1 MKPYASPDARL
12 QEVSAM
18 PLIHTL
24 AALMILGLLASC
36 TASLSSGT
44 PTPRSDQSKYGP

>member
-1 MKPYASPDARL
+1 MS
-12 QEVSAM
+12 
-18 PLIHTL
+18 LIRTL

-36 TASLSSGT
+36 AASVSSGT